1 MESVKSNESKK
12 EVLTLE
18 EACVYTGLSK
28 SKMYKHTHQREIPHY
43 KPQGKKIYFKREEL
57 ISWLLSNKVKTM
69 QEIEDDADRY
79 LLNKKRA

>member
-1 MESVKSNESKK
+1 MELQNSKECKK

-18 EACVYTGLSK
+18 EACAYTGLSK

-57 ISWLLSNKVKTM
+57 ISWLLSNRVKTI
-69 QEIEDDADRY
+69 QELEDESIKY
-79 LLNKKRA
+79 LLNNTLM